1 MSVKVTPVEEKENEI
16 EYVYTY
22 RGSRGTATEHPD
34 EFNTFVKDL
43 SGFNHNFRRTTN
55 RKLEKF
61 HQSADGQAT
70 SKKIEE
76 EASAY
81 NYLELVQPPYN
92 LDYLAKLVEI
102 SPTHAA
108 AIDVKASNVVGLGFS
123 LVETPTTKRKLD
135 SADGEEKTK
144 KVRDKI
150 ARMKDELVQRIDDLN
165 EEDSIDEILYRVWID
180 YESTGNGYI
189 EIGRKASGE
198 IGYIGHIPSTTMRI
212 RRGRDGF
219 IQITGK
225 KAVFFR
231 NFGDRVTSNPVGEDT
246 SPNEIIHIKRYSPTS
261 SFYGVPSIMAAK
273 NAVAGNEFAAQ
284 FNLDYFE
291 NKAVPRHVI
300 ILKGAPLG
308 SAAQQALLEFFETGL
323 KGQHHRSI
331 FIPLPADTPDK
342 KVSLEIKP
350 VEAGK
355 QDQSFDKYL
364 DKNDEYILKVHRVPF
379 SKLPGGKAG
388 SQQVALEESKT
399 FKNEVSIPSQ
409 KMLAKKLN
417 KIVREMTD
425 VFMLE
430 FNELNLTDAD
440 VQSKIDERAI
450 RNQWKVPNE
459 IRARD
464 GLAGLPGG
472 DKIVELKPQ
481 QAADARATQG
491 KTRAEDRD
499 RANGATSTAANG
511 RSVQGQG
518 RTEG

>member
-1 MSVKVTPVEEKENEI
+1 MNDVKVTPVEEDPKEI

-22 RGSRGTATEHPD
+22 RGSRSSGTTEHPD
-34 EFNTFVKDL
+34 VFNTFVKDL
-43 SGFNHNFRRTTN
+43 AGLNHNFRRTTN

-61 HQSADGQAT
+61 HQSVDGEAK

-81 NYLELVQPPYN
+81 NYLQLVQPPYN

-102 SPTHAA
+102 SPTHEA
-108 AIDVKASNVVGLGFS
+108 AIDIKASNIVGLGFS

-135 SADGEEKTK
+135 AADAEKTK
-144 KVRDKI
+144 KMREKI

-165 EEDSIDEILYRVWID
+165 EEDSIDEILYRVWVD
-180 YESTGNGYI
+180 YEATGNGYI

-198 IGYIGHIPSTTMRI
+198 IGYVGHVPSTTMRI
-212 RRGRDGF
+212 RRSRDGF

-231 NFGDRVTSNPVGEDT
+231 NFGDRDTPNPVGEDT

-261 SFYGVPSIMAAK
+261 SFYGVPSILSAK
-273 NAVAGNEFAAQ
+273 NAVAGNEFASQ

-308 SAAQQALLEFFETGL
+308 SAAQQQLLEFFETGL

-331 FIPLPADTPDK
+331 FVPLPADSPDK

-364 DKNDEYILKVHRVPF
+364 KQNDDDINKVHRVPIR
-379 SKLPGGKAG
+379 SG
-388 SQQVALEESKT
+388 SQQQMLEAAKT
-399 FKNEVSIPSQ
+399 FKNEVCTPAQ
-409 KMLAKKLN
+409 NMLAKKMN

-425 VFMLE
+425 VFLLE
-430 FNELNLTDAD
+430 FNRQTLTDED
-440 VQSKIDERAI
+440 VQSKIHERAI
-450 RNQWKVPNE
+450 RNQWMVPNE
-459 IRARD
+459 VRAEL
-464 GLAGLPGG
+464 GLSGLPGG

-481 QAADARATQG
+481 QLADAKASQG